1 MKWLEIIELRSV
13 DSNRELLKRQL
24 KALIDEAHKKAEQQ
38 AIKVYN
44 KRQLKALIDEA
55 HKKAEQQAIKVY
67 NHVAIDTDFSIH
79 LLYNSVKADINGS
92 PLGLQL
98 VSTLKKFGLVNHSV
112 WIEKLSK

>member
-13 DSNRELLKRQL
+13 DSNRELL
-24 KALIDEAHKKAEQQ
+24 
-38 AIKVYN
+38 

>member
-44 KRQLKALIDEA
+44 
-55 HKKAEQQAIKVY
+55 
-67 NHVAIDTDFSIH
+67 HVAIDTDFSIH
-79 LLYNSVKADINGS
+79 LLYDSVKADINGS